1 MEPLSLPSQSE
12 STRAQVGALLK
23 PGALPEAKA
32 AKTGVSPPLVKTG
45 ATPPPVKTG
54 APPPPVKAGAAAAG
68 GAELASPRAA
78 EAAQTLSAGPLNQKR
93 AASAAEPPSDAKKAR
108 PSAAAAPAAKAK
120 SAPAASDGAGLLLAK
135 HFQACLEQAL
145 SIGADAKEAVQ
156 HIPGAAAAV
165 NDALANVQKAVAI
178 LAKVSRLTAKE
189 D

>member
-1 MEPLSLPSQSE
+1 
-12 STRAQVGALLK
+12 VGALLK
-23 PGALPEAKA
+23 PGGLPAAKA
-32 AKTGVSPPLVKTG
+32 AKTVLTSGASPPLVKTG
-45 ATPPPVKTG
+45 AMPPPVRTG
-54 APPPPVKAGAAAAG
+54 ALPPPVKAGAAAAG

-93 AASAAEPPSDAKKAR
+93 AASAAEPSSDAKKAK

-120 SAPAASDGAGLLLAK
+120 SAPTASGGAGLLLAK